1 MLYLMFIPAFVIIL
15 ACGKAGSGSIEGFQ
29 SRDKGGER
37 TYLFSHYEVLDIQD
51 GEVSNPFEQGQ
62 KLTDKKLT
70 ITWEMLGGVGQCLYQ
85 VQSERPL
92 SAHTPAGLRELLAE
106 AQPLT
111 KEQKY
116 VPLTQVYD
124 ELKDLRDLYGHR
136 MPWYYHYIAIGG
148 TFTVLN
154 GLFDIAT
161 HDAQAEAIKIAQQ
174 YLESNAYRRDLVLD
188 EVDEI
193 GGWMKD
199 IIGYEVQRNKVL
211 LKSAKAEHK
220 LEELFGRFI
229 YAGREVNFFGRKVN
243 LNPLWALKEKAGK
256 KFVPLVQKTCTRMA
270 SLVCISAITSMAG
283 IVLAAATPLA
293 YFATNKL
300 NEHVHREE
308 EQHRLLDIIGDW
320 DNFRTFTLLKPKDMQ
335 KLKQKMAKLSGKGT
349 HDCPPPDVL
358 ADKYIDKKS
367 RSFY

>member
-15 ACGKAGSGSIEGFQ
+15 ACREPPPASIEGFQ

-116 VPLTQVYD
+116 VPLTQVYN

-136 MPWYYHYIAIGG
+136 MPWYYHYVAIGG

-161 HDAQAEAIKIAQQ
+161 HDAQAEAIKAAEK
-174 YLESNAYRRDLVLD
+174 YLASDAYRRDLFLD
-188 EVDEI
+188 EADNA
-193 GGWMKD
+193 GGLLKD
-199 IIGYEVQRNKVL
+199 IKAYEVQSHKML
-211 LKSAKAEHK
+211 LKSGKAEHK

-229 YAGREVNFFGRKVN
+229 YAGHDVKLFGRKVN

-256 KFVPLVQKTCTRMA
+256 KFVPLVQKGCTGMA
-270 SLVCISAITSMAG
+270 SLMCVAVVTSVAG

-293 YFATNKL
+293 YFTTNKL

-308 EQHRLLDIIGDW
+308 EQQRLLDIVGDW
-320 DNFRTFTLLKPKDMQ
+320 DNFRIFTMLKPKDMQ
-335 KLKQKMAKLSGKGT
+335 KLKQKMSKLSSKGT
-349 HDCPPPDVL
+349 RDCPPPDTL
-358 ADKYIDKKS
+358 ADKYIE
-367 RSFY
+367 RGGYY